1 MIKRTTILYF
11 LPLLGA
17 RFPRR
22 SGIQNV
28 RNERFLGE
36 GHALPYDVVR
46 VMMVVV
52 LRVLRLRVS
61 RIAAHNID
69 AMVIG
74 IGEVVVTIAIA
85 EHIYKANGME
95 FAGVD
100 VKGDNH
106 GGVHDNVEQNA
117 CPNEIDL
124 LLASVLGEG
133 GEWH

>member
-1 MIKRTTILYF
+1 METSSKCCNICHY
-11 LPLLGA
+11 PLKTH
-17 RFPRR
+17 
-22 SGIQNV
+22 

-124 LLASVLGEG
+124 EMNQMHLNLSL
-133 GEWH
+133 